1 MMAMTEPNLCEKVT
15 TASYFTIM
23 KEKAS
28 KGIKLFGNNFFGN
41 DAGEIG
47 AVVEVAIGL
56 TILLV
61 VLGYIFAP
69 VGLTSFGA
77 VNRTA
82 AGVAAGTTNGNIWDA
97 IIPVGLAAL
106 ILSVVMIIKKVSS

>member
-1 MMAMTEPNLCEKVT
+1 MTQPNLCEKVT
-15 TASYFTIM
+15 TASYFSMM

-28 KGIKLFGNNFFGN
+28 NGIKLFGNRFFG
-41 DAGEIG
+41 DEAGEIG
-47 AVVEVAIGL
+47 TVIEVAIGL
-56 TILLV
+56 TILMV
-61 VLGYIFAP
+61 VLGYVFAP

-77 VNRTA
+77 VNRTT

-97 IIPVGLAAL
+97 IIPVGLACL

>member
-1 MMAMTEPNLCEKVT
+1 M
-15 TASYFTIM
+15 S
-23 KEKAS
+23 
-28 KGIKLFGNNFFGN
+28 LFK
-41 DAGEIG
+41 DESGEVG

-61 VLGYIFAP
+61 VLGYVFAP

-82 AGVAAGTTNGNIWDA
+82 AGVSAGTTNGNIWDA
-97 IIPVGLAAL
+97 VVPVALATL
-106 ILSVVMIIKKVSS
+106 ILAVVMVIKKVST